1 MGKFALLGIR
11 YDNPQQIDQSTLN
24 WEKDL
29 ILTVNPSRL
38 QLGRH
43 ILMHSESFVI
53 VPSWN
58 TTRAARLVEAPASAW
73 VTFLS
78 LCLPHVFALSV
89 LRCPRG
95 SPLCGPR

>member
-24 WEKDL
+24 WEKGL

-43 ILMHSESFVI
+43 I
-53 VPSWN
+53 PQ
-58 TTRAARLVEAPASAW
+58 ARLDGIN
-73 VTFLS
+73 
-78 LCLPHVFALSV
+78 
-89 LRCPRG
+89 PRAV
-95 SPLCGPR
+95 